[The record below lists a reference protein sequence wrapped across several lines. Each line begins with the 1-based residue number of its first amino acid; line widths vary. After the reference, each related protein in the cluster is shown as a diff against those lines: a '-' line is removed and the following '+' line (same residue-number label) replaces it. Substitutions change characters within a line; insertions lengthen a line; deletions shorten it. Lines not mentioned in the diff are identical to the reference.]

1 MELIQKIIEGLI
13 MRFLLLLLIC
23 LGLHAE
29 PIEVVVTAS
38 PGGPDDTVT
47 RKIVEKI
54 ETNSNLKFVIFNKP
68 GAAHTIG
75 YSYVHDSIKPT
86 IVMSTPEIVDHVVYS
101 DLTELYNIGYFYNI
115 LFVSQ
120 KSGINSLDELA
131 KKQEVSFGHGG
142 IGSYSY
148 LAMKKVCDKKLKCLD
163 VPYKSAAEGMMAIMS
178 NTIDA
183 YAVVS
188 YGSKQYLEN
197 DRIKPIHNI
206 RIGNDKSWFKLYSKN
221 LSKEDMDNIKNILKT
236 TNINFY
242 VDMGF
247 EK

>member
-1 MELIQKIIEGLI
+1 M
-13 MRFLLLLLIC
+13 
-23 LGLHAE
+23 
-29 PIEVVVTAS
+29 
-38 PGGPDDTVT
+38 
-47 RKIVEKI
+47 
-54 ETNSNLKFVIFNKP
+54 
-68 GAAHTIG
+68 
-75 YSYVHDSIKPT
+75 
-86 IVMSTPEIVDHVVYS
+86 
-101 DLTELYNIGYFYNI
+101 
-115 LFVSQ
+115 LFRS
-120 KSGINSLDELA
+120 INSLDELA
-131 KKQEVSFGHGG
+131 KKQEVYFGHGG

-206 RIGNDKSWFKLYSKN
+206 RIGNDKSWFKLYGKN
-221 LSKEDMDNIKNILKT
+221 LSKEDMDTIKDILKT
-236 TNINFY
+236 TNTNFY